1 MGCLWR
7 SRCRVLIVFM
17 LLNIGS
23 AFADTPQRPKNVQT
37 SLRAKWSG
45 TPLLLEAGE
54 LLSNEKKDL
63 FWDFIEIWLNTEKDA
78 VSSRTAKDC
87 LKKILECGRPLLR
100 EPLKSLFEL
109 SLMLRSASPRLV
121 LYQQLAEESLT
132 SFPLGDEN
140 YSDNETEEKLQT
152 EKKIERRKVDPLHG
166 VILKS
171 HGGKCCWVDT
181 GEHLFLDF
189 YELLAWLQDSA
200 EQVGDSFQRPEIFDF
215 DHVYYELS
223 VGSPVAI
230 LYGAIG
236 TNCFKEFHVA
246 LVKAAKEG
254 KVKYVVRPVLPA
266 GCELNINHCGSV
278 GAGESVNLGG
288 YGVELA
294 LKNMEYKAMDDSTVK
309 KGVTLEDPR
318 TEDLSQEVRGFIFS
332 KILVRKPELA
342 SEVMAFRDYLLSST
356 VSDTLDVWELKDLGH
371 QTVQRI
377 VRASDP
383 LQSMQEI
390 NQNFPSVVSSL
401 SRMKLEDSVRD
412 EIMANQRMVPPGK
425 SLMALNG
432 ALVNVEDVDLY
443 LLFDLIHQDLLLA
456 DQFSK
461 LKIPQGTL
469 KKLLS
474 TSPPSESSIP
484 RVDFRSSHV
493 HYLNNLEEDAKYK
506 QWRNNLDEILMP
518 VFPGQLRYI
527 RKNLFHAVFVLDPA
541 TRCGLEASFYF
552 LKLNIFTLFISID
565 MIISLY
571 ENDFPVR
578 FGIVLYSSKFVT
590 QLENHATKEHSDED
604 ISTMIICLFSYIN
617 ENYGAEMAYQFLR
630 NVNKLHIESD
640 GDADEAL
647 ETHHVE
653 GVFVETILSKVK
665 SPPQEILL
673 KLYKD
678 QKLKEL
684 SQESSKF
691 VFKLGLSKL
700 QCSFLMNGLIIDP
713 TEEALIDALSDE
725 TQRIQEQVYYGQMM
739 SDTDVLAKFLSEAG
753 IQRYNP
759 KIISDSK
766 PRFIPL
772 SMFTLG
778 EESVLNDIVYLHSPG
793 TIDDT
798 KAVTHL
804 LAVDITSR
812 NGMKLLQQGIHYLI
826 EGSKNAR
833 VGLLFNA
840 NPSPNLFSLL
850 FVKVFEI
857 TASLY
862 SHKTNV
868 LDFLDQLCSLY
879 EKNYILSPAMEA
891 ESTEAFVDMVCE
903 LSKAN
908 GLPSKGYRF
917 ALPEFPAGE
926 VRKHF
931 TKVQNS
937 LYRVLGLESGVNAV
951 FTNGRVTYPIDKS
964 TFLTADLHLLES
976 IEFKQ
981 RTKHIVEIIE
991 EVEWRDVD
999 PDTITSELDMAV
1011 RFLEDLQGISIHP
1024 ERRDKWIWK
1033 EDVSEL
1039 WKVKVP
1045 SKVALFVWRLIR
1057 DRLPTKTNLRKRNVE
1072 IHDPTCPFC
1081 KNKEEDAAH
1090 LFFSC
1095 SKIMPL
1101 WWESLSWTNTS
1112 APFPANPRMHFLQQ
1126 VLRNGNDTSYKKW
1139 QCWWTSLTWSIWQHR
1154 NKIVFEEESKFIS
1167 DIVMALSSSMA
1178 KRDRNSESARFEIL
1192 NDQHSAIILNNEN
1205 SSIHIDAVL
1214 DPLSPTSQR
1223 LSGILRV
1230 LWKYIQPSMRI
1241 VLNPVSSLADLPLK
1255 SYYRYVVP
1263 TMDDFSNTDSAINGP
1278 KAFFANMPLSKTL
1291 TMNLDVPESWL
1302 VEPII
1307 AFHDLDNILL
1317 ENLGN
1322 TRTLQAVF
1330 ELEALVLTGH
1340 FSEKDHDPPRGLQ
1353 LILGTKTTPHLV
1365 DTLVMDN
1372 LGYWQMKVSPGVWYL
1387 QLAPGRSSELYIL
1400 KEDSE
1405 GNYDKK
1411 SSKLIT
1417 INDFRGKVFHMEV
1430 VKKKGKEH
1438 EKLLLLDDNAQ
1449 DNKKGSGLN
1458 SNFLKWASGFIGSN
1472 KSSKKAEKS
1481 PQEKGKGG
1489 RHGKTINIFSIASGH
1504 LYERFMKIMILSV
1517 LKNTH
1522 RPVKFWFIKNY
1533 LSPPFKDLIPHMA
1546 LEYGFEY
1553 ELVTYKWPT
1562 WLHKQKEKQRRIWAY
1577 KILFLDVIF
1586 PLSLEKV
1593 IFVDA
1598 DQVVR
1603 ADMGVLYDMDI
1614 RGKPLA
1620 YTPFC
1625 DNNKEMDGYRFWRQG
1640 FWKDHLRGKP
1650 YHISALYV
1658 VDLKKFRETAAGD
1671 NLRVI
1676 YETLSKDP
1684 NSLANL
1690 DQDLPNYAQHTV
1702 PIFSLPQE
1710 WLWCESWC
1718 GNATKYKAKTID
1730 LCNNP
1735 MTKEP
1740 KLQGARRIVSEWP
1753 DLDFEARRFTARILG
1768 DDQESESIQ
1777 PPNQSKDLNSE
1788 GSSNEDRES
1797 RAEL

>member
-1 MGCLWR
+1 MGCLCR
-7 SRCRVLIVFM
+7 SECWVLIVLG
-17 LLNIGS
+17 LLAIGS

-37 SLRAKWSG
+37 ALRAKWSG

-54 LLSNEKKDL
+54 LLSIEQKDL
-63 FWDFIEIWLNTEKDA
+63 FWDFIEIWLDTDKDA
-78 VSSRTAKDC
+78 VDSQTAKDC

-100 EPLKSLFEL
+100 EPLRSLFEL

-121 LYQQLAEESLT
+121 LYRQLAEESLT

-140 YSDNETEEKLQT
+140 YSDDETEEKLQT
-152 EKKIERRKVDPLHG
+152 EKKIERRKLDPLHAG
-166 VILKS
+166 VNLKS

-181 GEHLFLDF
+181 GEHLFLDV
-189 YELLAWLQDSA
+189 YELLTWFQGFAAA
-200 EQVGDSFQRPEIFDF
+200 ELVGDSFQRPEIFDF
-215 DHVYYELS
+215 DHVYYES
-223 VGSPVAI
+223 NIGSPVAI
-230 LYGAIG
+230 LYGALG

-254 KVKYVVRPVLPA
+254 NVKYVVRPVLPA
-266 GCELNINHCGSV
+266 GCESNITHCGSV

-318 TEDLSQEVRGFIFS
+318 IEDLSQEVRGFIFS
-332 KILVRKPELA
+332 KILERKPELT

-390 NQNFPSVVSSL
+390 NQNFPSIVSSL
-401 SRMKLEDSVRD
+401 SRMKLDDSVRD
-412 EIMANQRMVPPGK
+412 EIMANQQMIPPGK

-443 LLFDLIHQDLLLA
+443 LLIDLIHQDLLLA

-469 KKLLS
+469 RKLLS
-474 TSPPSESSIP
+474 TLPPSESSIF
-484 RVDFRSSHV
+484 RVDFRSTHV

-506 QWRNNLDEILMP
+506 GWRNNINEILMP

-527 RKNLFHAVFVLDPA
+527 RKNLFHAVFVIDPA
-541 TRCGLEASFYF
+541 TRCGLE
-552 LKLNIFTLFISID
+552 SID
-565 MIISLY
+565 MIMSLY
-571 ENDFPVR
+571 ENNFPVR
-578 FGIVLYSSKFVT
+578 FGIVLYSSKFVM
-590 QLENHATKEHSDED
+590 QLENHATKEHSNKSDED
-604 ISTMIICLFSYIN
+604 ISTT
-617 ENYGAEMAYQFLR
+617 
-630 NVNKLHIESD
+630 VNKLHVKLD
-640 GDADEAL
+640 GNAGDAL
-647 ETHHVE
+647 ELHHVE
-653 GVFVETILSKVK
+653 GVFVDTILSKVK

-691 VFKLGLSKL
+691 VFNLGLSKL
-700 QCSFLMNGLIIDP
+700 QCSLLVNGLVIEP
-713 TEEALIDALSDE
+713 TEEALINALNDE
-725 TQRIQEQVYYGQMM
+725 TPRIQEQVYFGQIM

-766 PRFIPL
+766 LRFISL
-772 SMFTLG
+772 SLFTVG
-778 EESVLNDIVYLHSPG
+778 EESVLNDIIYLHSPG
-793 TIDDT
+793 TMDDL

-804 LAVDITSR
+804 LAVDVTSR
-812 NGMKLLQQGIHYLI
+812 NGMKLLQQGIHYLT

-840 NPSPNLFSLL
+840 NQSPNLFSLL

-862 SHKTNV
+862 SHKMNV

-879 EKNYILSPAMEA
+879 EQNYILTSPMEA
-891 ESTEAFVDMVCE
+891 ASTQAFIDMVCE
-903 LSKAN
+903 LGEAN
-908 GLPSKGYRF
+908 GLPSKDYKS
-917 ALPEFPAGE
+917 ALPEFLADD
-926 VRKHF
+926 VRKHL
-931 TKVQNS
+931 TKMQNS
-937 LYRVLGLESGVNAV
+937 LYRVLGLDSSVNAV
-951 FTNGRVTYPIDKS
+951 FTNGRVTYPIDES
-964 TFLTADLHLLES
+964 SFLSADLHLLES
-976 IEFKQ
+976 IEFEQ

-991 EVEWRDVD
+991 EVEWHDVD
-999 PDTITSELDMAV
+999 PDM
-1011 RFLEDLQGISIHP
+1011 
-1024 ERRDKWIWK
+1024 
-1033 EDVSEL
+1033 
-1039 WKVKVP
+1039 
-1045 SKVALFVWRLIR
+1045 
-1057 DRLPTKTNLRKRNVE
+1057 
-1072 IHDPTCPFC
+1072 
-1081 KNKEEDAAH
+1081 
-1090 LFFSC
+1090 
-1095 SKIMPL
+1095 
-1101 WWESLSWTNTS
+1101 
-1112 APFPANPRMHFLQQ
+1112 
-1126 VLRNGNDTSYKKW
+1126 
-1139 QCWWTSLTWSIWQHR
+1139 LT
-1154 NKIVFEEESKFIS
+1154 SKFIS

-1178 KRDRNSESARFEIL
+1178 KRERNSESARFEIL
-1192 NDQHSAIILNNEN
+1192 SDQHSAIILNNEN
-1205 SSIHIDAVL
+1205 SNIHIDAVL
-1214 DPLSPTSQR
+1214 DPLSSTSQK

-1241 VLNPVSSLADLPLK
+1241 VLNPMSSLADLPLK
-1255 SYYRYVVP
+1255 SYYRYIVP
-1263 TMDDFSNTDSAINGP
+1263 TMDDFSNTDSVINGP

-1291 TMNLDVPESWL
+1291 TMNLDVPEFWL
-1302 VEPII
+1302 VEPVI

-1317 ENLGN
+1317 ENLGD

-1340 FSEKDHDPPRGLQ
+1340 CSEKDHDPPRGLQ

-1365 DTLVMDN
+1365 DTLVMAN

-1387 QLAPGRSSELYIL
+1387 QLTPGRSSELYIL
-1400 KEDSE
+1400 KEDGE
-1405 GNYDKK
+1405 GSHDKQ

-1417 INDFRGKVFHMEV
+1417 INDLWGKVVHMEV

-1438 EKLLLLDDNAQ
+1438 EKLLLPDNADNAQ
-1449 DNKKGSGLN
+1449 EKKKGSSLN
-1458 SNFLKWASGFIGSN
+1458 SNFFKWASGFIGGN
-1472 KSSKKAEKS
+1472 KLSKMAEKS
-1481 PQEKGKGG
+1481 SPEKGKGG

-1562 WLHKQKEKQRRIWAY
+1562 WLHKQKEKQRIIWAY

-1603 ADMGVLYDMDI
+1603 ADMGELYDMDL

-1640 FWKDHLRGKP
+1640 FWKDHLQGKP

-1658 VDLKKFRETAAGD
+1658 VDLKKFRGTAAGD
-1671 NLRVI
+1671 NLRVF

-1753 DLDFEARRFTARILG
+1753 DLDFEATRFTARILG
-1768 DDQESESIQ
+1768 DDQESEPIQ
-1777 PPNQSKDLNSE
+1777 SPNQSKDLTNE
-1788 GSSNEDRES
+1788 DSSNEDKES